1 MWVDL
6 PFESHVPEFCLVGF
20 FLLHQ
25 DLVTLA
31 DSIGDNVTDGV
42 ESQLCKNSNE
52 KHPEKAF
59 GRKRSFEMERNPVSC
74 EESGNGGG
82 ERNEHQNSSCCLVS
96 VQVESL
102 AVEDESYSDANHQD
116 KD

>member
-1 MWVDL
+1 
-6 PFESHVPEFCLVGF
+6 
-20 FLLHQ
+20 
-25 DLVTLA
+25 
-31 DSIGDNVTDGV
+31 
-42 ESQLCKNSNE
+42 
-52 KHPEKAF
+52 
-59 GRKRSFEMERNPVSC
+59 MERNSVSC
-74 EESGNGGG
+74 QESGNGGG